1 MDKRRLVKLILPL
14 IFEQLLTVSVGMAD
28 TFMVST
34 VGEAAISGVS
44 LVDGLNLLILQVM
57 AAFCAGGI
65 VVISQYIGKKN
76 PASVKSASKHL
87 EILVGAFS
95 VLVTLVFFFF
105 GKYILKLLFGSIE
118 ADVMEAARSYMAITC
133 ISFIFWGIYSSGAA
147 ILRCH
152 EDTKTSM
159 AISIVM
165 NLINVA
171 LNALFVFVAQ
181 LGVIG
186 VALATLI
193 SRAVA
198 GIVMKVI
205 QLSRER
211 RIKSINTIES
221 SDVDFSDIKIQTEQN
236 EKKPSTGLSFEM
248 FRKILAMGVP
258 SGIENGMFHVGK
270 LALAGVI
277 STLGTSAIAANSISY
292 QVIEFPNIIGN
303 TIGMALVVITGQNIG
318 AKNTDSAV
326 RDTKY
331 MIRLA
336 YIGDWICKISF
347 FFLSPIIVGFFSL
360 SSESVD
366 MAVTVLRAFSIASL
380 PIWPLSF
387 TMPNALRG
395 AGDVKFTMVASIIS
409 MWAGRVI
416 VGYILIKVFNMGIL
430 GVWIGMFVD
439 WYCRG
444 ISFLIRFISRK
455 WLNKRAV

>member
-1 MDKRRLVKLILPL
+1 MENQAMEKGRLRKLILPL

-57 AAFCAGGI
+57 SAFCAGGI
-65 VVISQYIGKKN
+65 VVISQYIGDN
-76 PASVKSASKHL
+76 NSANVKSASRHL
-87 EILVGAFS
+87 EVLVGAFS
-95 VLVTLVFFFF
+95 VLVTLTFLLF

-118 ADVMEAARSYMAITC
+118 ADVMEAARAYLMITAL
-133 ISFIFWGIYSSGAA
+133 SFIFWGIYSSGAA

-159 AISIVM
+159 KISILM
-165 NLINVA
+165 NLLNVA
-171 LNALFVFVAQ
+171 LNAYFVFIANM
-181 LGVIG
+181 GVVG

-193 SRAVA
+193 SRAFAGVA
-198 GIVMKVI
+198 MKIILEVRAHKRKATAAESDSKKSI
-205 QLSRER
+205 SLSFPMFR
-211 RIKSINTIES
+211 RI
-221 SDVDFSDIKIQTEQN
+221 
-236 EKKPSTGLSFEM
+236 LS
-248 FRKILAMGVP
+248 MGIP

-303 TIGMALVVITGQNIG
+303 TVGMALVVITGQNIG
-318 AKNTDSAV
+318 ARNFDNAV

-336 YIGDWICKISF
+336 YIGDWISKISF
-347 FFLSPIIVGFFSL
+347 FFLSPFIVRFFNL
-360 SSESVD
+360 TPEATD

-395 AGDVKFTMVASIIS
+395 AGDVRFSMLVSIIS

-416 VGYILIKVFNMGIL
+416 VGYVLIHFFHLGIL

-439 WYCRG
+439 WFGRG
-444 ISFLIRFISRK
+444 ISFLIRFISKK
-455 WLNKRAV
+455 WLKKRAV